1 MTSRSLWNYYR
12 DEVIQDVNEN
22 NEADIYRI
30 NNSKT
35 KTSKFFK
42 DNTKMIGSA
51 PDYNALD
58 TEFVVLLKYL
68 SHLWR
73 SLDLSLINCQI
84 NLDLSW
90 SEFLK

>member
-1 MTSRSLWNYYR
+1 
-12 DEVIQDVNEN
+12 
-22 NEADIYRI
+22 
-30 NNSKT
+30 
-35 KTSKFFK
+35 
-42 DNTKMIGSA
+42 MIGSA

-58 TEFVVLLKYL
+58 TEFVVPLKYL

-73 SLDLSLINCQI
+73 SFDLSLINCQI

>member
-42 DNTKMIGSA
+42 YNTKMIGSA

-58 TEFVVLLKYL
+58 TKFVVPLKYL
-68 SHLWR
+68 SHFGR
-73 SLDLSLINCQI
+73 SRDSSLINYQI
-84 NLDLSW
+84 KLDLPW